1 MSLLNVLFTLDQKL
15 NIDCYDKV
23 DYTKYEYCDTA
34 YSVCTTQLKLV
45 KSKQITFSIY
55 AEARFG
61 MVYIMYYYIFNL
73 CMIYKYLIYII
84 LYIN

>member
-23 DYTKYEYCDTA
+23 DYTKYELCDIKH
-34 YSVCTTQLKLV
+34 SVCTTQMKLV
-45 KSKQITFSIY
+45 KYKKITSSIY

-61 MVYIMYYYIFNL
+61 KV
-73 CMIYKYLIYII
+73 YII
-84 LYIN
+84 L